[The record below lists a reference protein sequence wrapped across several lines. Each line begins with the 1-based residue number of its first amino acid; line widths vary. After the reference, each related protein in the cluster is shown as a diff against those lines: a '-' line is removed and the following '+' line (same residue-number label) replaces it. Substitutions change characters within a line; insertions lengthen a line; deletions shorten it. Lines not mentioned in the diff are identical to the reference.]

1 MYGSRTTQK
10 CLGRAVEIK
19 KFGVAK
25 ERLASEQDSSASG
38 DNNITGHNNYYLST
52 DKSGVGDD

>member
-1 MYGSRTTQK
+1 MLGEGS
-10 CLGRAVEIK
+10 EIK